1 MTDYISVPMSYG
13 TLTGLPSRLTLRF
26 KEDAYGFTQY
36 FQLFDSDGNEV
47 DLTGGTFV
55 WRVRTAGTASAAIF
69 NGTMTIETA
78 TDGKCYYAP
87 ISTNFSTAGSYVS
100 EIRASWYNK
109 LLVSPLIGII
119 VDRGLEA

>member
-1 MTDYISVPMSYG
+1 MTDYIDVPMSYG
-13 TLTGLPSRLTLRF
+13 TATEMPFHLTLRF

-36 FQLFDSDGNEV
+36 FQLYDSDGNEV

-87 ISTNFSTAGSYVS
+87 ASTNFGSAGSYVS
-100 EIRASWYNK
+100 EIRGSWSNK
-109 LLVSPLIGII
+109 FLISPTFGII
-119 VDRGLEA
+119 VTRGLEA